1 MNLAITQSPR
11 EDNVS
16 LRNEI
21 FAGGGEIGARLRAI
35 EWSKTPLGPV
45 QDWPQSLKTCI
56 RIVLTSRQPMF
67 VWWGD
72 RFINIYNEAYVS
84 VIGGKHPKA
93 LGRPAVEAW
102 KEIWDEVGPR
112 AESAMAR
119 NEGTYDESLMLI
131 MDRYGYQEE
140 TYYTFSYS
148 PVPNDQGGTGG
159 IICANTE
166 DTKRIV
172 SERQLG
178 LLGELASRTADARTW
193 QEACRLS
200 AESLGSNPHDIC
212 FALIYV
218 MNPEEGSVI
227 LAGSTGLRRGHVA
240 APNSVNLKHDSLWPF
255 AEVLGS
261 HEISVLTDLDN
272 SLLQL
277 PKGIWPVAPRQAAA
291 VHIAPS
297 GDTGLAGVLI
307 VGLNPFRQFD
317 QSYKKFLSLVAAGI
331 SASIANAQAYEQERK
346 RAEALAEVD
355 RAKTIFFSNVSHE
368 FRTPL
373 TLMLGPT
380 EDALATPQQSLQ
392 GKALETVHRNELRL
406 LKLVNTLLDFSRLE
420 AGRISAT
427 FRPTDLSALTAEL
440 ASVFRAAIERANLQ
454 FVVETP
460 ALPQPVYLDREM
472 WEKII
477 LNLLSNALKSTF
489 EGAIVVRVH
498 DAGSHAEITVRDT
511 GTGIPA
517 EELPKLFERFR
528 RIEHARRRTHEG
540 SGIGLALANELV
552 KMHGGEITVKSTVN
566 KGSAFTV
573 SIPYG
578 TAHLPASR
586 VKSGGDVTG
595 SGTGRAAYVQ
605 EALSWLPGNSLTST
619 SFDDLGGSDLDQFTG
634 ATVEAAKGG
643 RVLLAD
649 DNADM
654 LEYVRRLLAGRFQV
668 FTAPNGRVALEMA
681 LKDVPELVLSDV
693 MMPEMDGFQL
703 LHELRQNKATQ
714 SVPVILLSA
723 RAGEESRVEGMEAG
737 ADDYLIKPFTAR
749 ELVARVDAHLKIA
762 RFRREAL
769 ENELKLREELEEA
782 RRMAAEAV
790 ENINDG
796 FFMYDRQWRLSY
808 ANPAA
813 ERVGVISGNNGS
825 LTGTTLWQAFPD
837 VVGTDVET
845 QYRRCMEQRVPVE
858 FEMVHGQR
866 YYSTRAHPSPDGG
879 IIAYIADITAR
890 RRAEAALRLKQ
901 EHLQMAQRAA
911 GIASWELDVE
921 SEELT
926 ISPEFAEIIGLPAYV
941 SRLRYQDFLNA
952 LFVSTD
958 RSNAQAAMQKALRGT
973 KEFAVELR
981 LKRPDGSV
989 RIVSNRGKGFYNQ
1002 GKPLV
1007 LGVLV
1012 DLTPDDVSEI
1022 PTPGF
1027 RAAHKKTVSKK
1038 THNKKTVRRT

>member
-1 MNLAITQSPR
+1 VTQLSLANKTHHSSG
-11 EDNVS
+11 DNVT

-21 FAGGGEIGARLRAI
+21 FAGDGEVGARLRAI

-72 RFINIYNEAYVS
+72 QLINIYNEAYIA

-102 KEIWDEVGPR
+102 KEIWDQVGPR
-112 AESAMAR
+112 AESAMAH

-131 MDRYGYQEE
+131 MERYGYQEE

-159 IICANTE
+159 IICANTD

-178 LLGELASRTADARTW
+178 LLGDLASKTADARTW

-200 AESLGSNPHDIC
+200 AESLASNRHDIC

-218 MNPEEGSVI
+218 VNSEEGPVT
-227 LAGSTGLRRGHVA
+227 LAGATGLTPGHVA
-240 APNSVNLKHDSLWPF
+240 APHSVNLQDESLWPF
-255 AEVLGS
+255 AQVLAS
-261 HEISVLTDLDN
+261 HEISVLTDLDDP
-272 SLLQL
+272 SLQL
-277 PKGIWPVAPRQAAA
+277 PRGLWPVTPRQGAAI
-291 VHIAPS
+291 HIGPS

-317 QSYKKFLSLVAAGI
+317 EGYKKFLTLVAAGI
-331 SASIANAQAYEQERK
+331 SASIANAQAYEQEKK

-380 EDALATPQQSLQ
+380 EDALAAPQQSLH

-420 AGRISAT
+420 AGRISAS
-427 FRPTDLSALTAEL
+427 FRATDLSAFTAEL
-440 ASVFRAAIERANLQ
+440 ASVFRSAVERAHLSY
-454 FVVETP
+454 VVDAP
-460 ALPQPVYLDREM
+460 ALPHSVYLDREM

-489 EGAIVVRVH
+489 DGGIAVSVR
-498 DAGSHAEITVRDT
+498 DAGDHAEVAVRDT
-511 GTGIPA
+511 GTGIPK
-517 EELPKLFERFR
+517 EELHTLFERFR
-528 RIEHARRRTHEG
+528 RIENARRRTHEG

-552 KMHGGEITVKSTVN
+552 KMHGGEIRVQSTVN
-566 KGSAFTV
+566 EGSLFTV

-595 SGTGRAAYVQ
+595 TGTSRSAYVQ
-605 EALSWLPGNSLTST
+605 EALSWLSGESITPG
-619 SFDDLGGSDLDQFTG
+619 SFDDLGGSDFDQP
-634 ATVEAAKGG
+634 ADEAETSQGG
-643 RVLLAD
+643 RVLLVD

-654 LEYVRRLLAGRFQV
+654 LEYVRQLLSSRFQV
-668 FTAPNGRVALEMA
+668 TTAPNGRVALEMA
-681 LKDVPELVLSDV
+681 RKHIPELVLTDV

-703 LHELRQNKATQ
+703 LHELRRNESTQ

-723 RAGEESRVEGMEAG
+723 RAGEESRVEGMDAG

-749 ELVARVDAHLKIA
+749 ELVARVDAHLRIA
-762 RFRREAL
+762 RFRRQAIAS
-769 ENELKLREELEEA
+769 ELKLRQELDEA

-790 ENINDG
+790 ENISDG
-796 FFMYDRQWRLSY
+796 FFMYDHEWRLTY

-813 ERVGVISGNNGS
+813 ERVSLINGNKDG
-825 LTGTTLWQAFPD
+825 LLGTTLWQVFPD
-837 VVGTDVET
+837 LPGTDAESH
-845 QYRRCMEQRVPVE
+845 YRRCMEDRVPVE
-858 FEMVHGQR
+858 LEMSQGQR
-866 YYSTRAHPSPDGG
+866 HYATRAHPSPRGG
-879 IIAYIADITAR
+879 VVAYVADITAR
-890 RRAEAALRLKQ
+890 RRAESALQLKQ
-901 EHLQMAQRAA
+901 EHLRMAQRAA
-911 GIASWELDVE
+911 GIAAWELDVE
-921 SEELT
+921 AEELT
-926 ISPEFAEIIGLPAYV
+926 ISPEFAEIVGLPNYV
-941 SRLRYQDFLNA
+941 SRLRYEDFLNS
-952 LFVSTD
+952 LFVSSD
-958 RSNAQAAMQKALRGT
+958 RTQAEAAMQTALRGK

-989 RIVSNRGKGFYNQ
+989 RLVSSRGKGFYNQ

-1012 DLTPDDVSEI
+1012 NLTPESVDGVDGAGV
-1022 PTPGF
+1022 PRP
-1027 RAAHKKTVSKK
+1027 APKKPNGKK
-1038 THNKKTVRRT
+1038 ALRKA

>member
-1 MNLAITQSPR
+1 MS
-11 EDNVS
+11 EDNVA

-21 FAGGGEIGARLRAI
+21 FAGGGETGARLRAI

-67 VWWGD
+67 VWWGEQ
-72 RFINIYNEAYVS
+72 FINIYNEAYVA
-84 VIGGKHPKA
+84 VIGGKHPQA
-93 LGRPAVEAW
+93 LGKPAMEAW
-102 KEIWDEVGPR
+102 KEIWDQVGPR

-131 MDRYGYQEE
+131 MERYGYQEE

-148 PVPNDQGGTGG
+148 PVPNDHGGIGG

-178 LLGELASRTADARTW
+178 LLGDLASKTADARTW

-200 AESLGSNPHDIC
+200 AESLASNPRDIC

-218 MNPEEGSVI
+218 VNPGEGSVT
-227 LAGSTGLRRGHVA
+227 LAGATGLKPGHVA
-240 APNSVNLKHDSLWPF
+240 APHSVKVQDESLWPF
-255 AEVLGS
+255 AQVLVS
-261 HEISVLTDLDN
+261 HEMCVLTDLGD
-272 SLLQL
+272 SLPQL
-277 PKGIWPVAPRQAAA
+277 PKGIWPVSPRQAAA
-291 VHIAPS
+291 VHLAPS

-317 QSYKKFLSLVAAGI
+317 QGYKKFLSLVAAGI
-331 SASIANAQAYEQERK
+331 SASIANAQAYEQEKK

-380 EDALATPQQSLQ
+380 EDALAAPQQSLH

-420 AGRISAT
+420 AGRISGT

-440 ASVFRAAIERANLQ
+440 ASVFRSAVERAQLQ
-454 FVVETP
+454 FVVDTP

-472 WEKII
+472 WEKVI

-489 EGAIVVRVH
+489 DGGIEVSVK
-498 DAGSHAEITVRDT
+498 DAGDHAEITVRDT

-552 KMHGGEITVKSTVN
+552 KMHGGEIRVQSTVN
-566 KGSAFTV
+566 EGSLFTV

-595 SGTGRAAYVQ
+595 AGAGRAAYVH
-605 EALSWLPGNSLTST
+605 EALSWLSGESITPG
-619 SFDDLGGSDLDQFTG
+619 SFDDLGGPDFGQP
-634 ATVEAAKGG
+634 ANEADSSKGG
-643 RVLLAD
+643 HVLLVD

-654 LEYVRRLLAGRFQV
+654 LEYVRQLLSGRFQV
-668 FTAPNGRVALEMA
+668 TTARNGRVALEMA
-681 LKDVPELVLSDV
+681 RKDVPELVLSDV
-693 MMPEMDGFQL
+693 MMPEMDGFEL
-703 LHELRQNKATQ
+703 LHELRRNESTQ

-749 ELVARVDAHLKIA
+749 ELVARVDAHLRIA
-762 RFRREAL
+762 RFRRQAIAK
-769 ENELKLREELEEA
+769 ELKLRQELDQA

-790 ENINDG
+790 ENISDG
-796 FFMYDRQWRLSY
+796 FFMYDHEWRLTY

-813 ERVGVISGNNGS
+813 KRVGLINGNKDG
-825 LTGTTLWQAFPD
+825 LLGTTLWQGFPD
-837 VVGTDVET
+837 LQGTDAESH
-845 QYRRCMEQRVPVE
+845 YRDCMEQRVPVE
-858 FEMVHGQR
+858 FEMSQGQR
-866 YYSTRAHPSPDGG
+866 HYATRAHPSPDGG
-879 IIAYIADITAR
+879 IVAYVADITAR
-890 RRAEAALRLKQ
+890 RRAESALRLKQ
-901 EHLQMAQRAA
+901 EHLRMAQSAA
-911 GIASWELDVE
+911 GIAGWELDVE
-921 SEELT
+921 AEELT
-926 ISPEFAEIIGLPAYV
+926 ISPEFAEIMGLPNHV
-941 SRLRYQDFLNA
+941 SQLRYQDFLSS
-952 LFVSTD
+952 LFVSSD
-958 RSNAQAAMQKALRGT
+958 RTQAEAAMEKALRGK

-981 LKRPDGSV
+981 LRRPDGSV
-989 RIVSNRGKGFYNQ
+989 RLVSSRGKGFYNQ

-1012 DLTPDDVSEI
+1012 DLTPENVDGVDGVGV
-1022 PTPGF
+1022 PRTAP
-1027 RAAHKKTVSKK
+1027 KKTVGKK
-1038 THNKKTVRRT
+1038 ALRKA